1 MMDPD
6 HDTEADRMSP
16 QQSERTNVFVAL
28 VGLALVLLVL
38 PLSSLLRAAV
48 VMTMVGVGLS
58 YLLTANPLQV
68 VRSDRS
74 RRDPEQ
80 RP

>member
-1 MMDPD
+1 
-6 HDTEADRMSP
+6 MSP

-48 VMTMVGVGLS
+48 VVTMVGVGLS